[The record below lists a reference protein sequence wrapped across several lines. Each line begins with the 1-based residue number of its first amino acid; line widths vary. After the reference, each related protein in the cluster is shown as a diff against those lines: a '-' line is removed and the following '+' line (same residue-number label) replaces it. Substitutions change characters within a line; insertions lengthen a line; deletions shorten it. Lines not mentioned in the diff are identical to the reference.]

1 MLGFGAASE
10 MQKTVKNLRRK
21 PISSFEKIKDLN
33 SSSGKIEKKEISQ
46 KELAAIREKVQKE
59 NRIRTIR
66 FALFLIISIIILTYF
81 IGFYRY

>member
-33 SSSGKIEKKEISQ
+33 SSSGKIEKKEVSQ

-81 IGFYRY
+81 IGFYKY

>member
-81 IGFYRY
+81 IGFYKY

>member
-21 PISSFEKIKDLN
+21 PVSSFEKIKDLN
-33 SSSGKIEKKEISQ
+33 SSSGKIEKKEVSQ

-81 IGFYRY
+81 IGFYKY